1 MNGESRIRVMRYFY
15 FVLFCIFIPFHSL
28 HPSLFSMV
36 CMARLS
42 VIAYIYVHGFHFTE
56 MGLIC
61 IMNTRCLHAYWNIRR
76 QIQDNIDTKY
86 HQILFVGIWIWNHIL
101 DLMNANIPCGVFK
114 YSGQNQWRVQKR
126 STDTKLSK
134 TLVESIFS
142 HENHYENVHS
152 HT

>member
-86 HQILFVGIWIWNHIL
+86 HQIFCVLEYEYETIYWI
-101 DLMNANIPCGVFK
+101 
-114 YSGQNQWRVQKR
+114 
-126 STDTKLSK
+126 
-134 TLVESIFS
+134 
-142 HENHYENVHS
+142 
-152 HT
+152 